1 MHTFAARIPGHAQWA
16 GSLFLLVL
24 GGIGTPASAVD
35 PPAGQIDAVPVALV
49 TYRPELRAAA
59 RVLPVHLVT
68 VKAGLTGVI
77 KGLTVRPGQ
86 SISAGAIIAH
96 LGGPD
101 QAKAMAD
108 AKAQRSAA
116 EQNLTAATDAEQAV
130 GSTYHLKLSDRAA
143 LDRAKVERAA
153 AEARLA
159 GAKTELARLQ
169 ALSAI
174 VSPAAGEVVS
184 LAAANGDRVEPGDPV
199 LVLQPAHDLWLQAV
213 FYGARMTVFTPGR
226 AARFLAVSGA
236 KELALRLAQVLPS
249 LRPDGGVTA
258 FFDAAV
264 SEPNW
269 RGGEAGEVV
278 LAGEPRQA
286 IAIPTAALILDQGRW
301 WVLTKTAGG
310 LHRQAVDP
318 GPSRGEQTL
327 ILHGLVEGD
336 QVVVRDAYLLFH
348 RDFGQHYT
356 PPD

>member
-1 MHTFAARIPGHAQWA
+1 MHTFAAQIAAHPQLAA
-16 GSLFLLVL
+16 LLAFLVL
-24 GGIGTPASAVD
+24 AGTAAPARAKE
-35 PPAGQIDAVPVALV
+35 PPAEQIDAVPVERV
-49 TYRPELRAAA
+49 TYRPKLRADA
-59 RVLPVHLVT
+59 RVSPVHLVT
-68 VKAGLTGVI
+68 AKAGLTGVI
-77 KGLTVRPGQ
+77 EDLWVRPGQ
-86 SISAGAIIAH
+86 GLSAGAIIAH

-108 AKAQRSAA
+108 AQAQLSAA

-159 GAKTELARLQ
+159 SAKAELARLQ
-169 ALSAI
+169 ALSTI
-174 VSPAAGEVVS
+174 VSPVAGAVVS

-199 LVLQPAHDLWLQAV
+199 LVLQRAHDLWLQAV
-213 FYGARMTVFTPGR
+213 FYGAPTTVFTPGR

-236 KELALRLAQVLPS
+236 KELAVRLAQVLPS
-249 LRPDGGVTA
+249 LRPDGGLTA
-258 FFDAAV
+258 FFEPAV
-264 SEPNW
+264 SEPQW

-278 LAGEPRQA
+278 LAGEPQPA

-318 GPSRGEQTL
+318 GPSRGEQAL
-327 ILHGLVEGD
+327 ILHGLKDGE